1 MDTPETNIKEDFQ
14 QLITRLENMIL
25 IGMFQPRERLVEND
39 LAQKMGVRRNWVRD
53 ALKILESKGLVKT
66 VPYRGAMVR
75 DLDEQEINEIF
86 QVRVV
91 LEKLATRLACE
102 NFKKPDGKALR
113 KIADQIKD
121 SYKRNNFEEMI
132 AANVQFHNYITE
144 LSKNSTLIQM
154 ISQLRIRFHIFNTF
168 AWSSPEIVDLILKEH
183 EQFIKGLAKKDT
195 KLLDDLAEKHF
206 SHSKNLYLIHLR
218 ARRQIFPTPMNRN
231 TSKSN
236 GIKIGP

>member
-1 MDTPETNIKEDFQ
+1 METPETNIKEDFQ

-75 DLDEQEINEIF
+75 DLDAQEINEIF

-91 LEKLATRLACE
+91 LERLVNRLACE
-102 NFKKPDGKALR
+102 NFRKTDAKALR

-121 SYKRNNFEEMI
+121 SYKKNDFDEMI
-132 AANVQFHNYITE
+132 TANVKFHNYITE
-144 LSKNSTLIQM
+144 LSRNNTLIQM
-154 ISQLRIRFHIFNTF
+154 INELRIRFHIFNTF
-168 AWSSPEIVDLILKEH
+168 AWSSPDIVDLILKEH
-183 EQFIKGLAKKDT
+183 EQFIRGLSKKDT

-218 ARRQIFPTPMNRN
+218 ARRRN
-231 TSKSN
+231 FSN
-236 GIKIGP
+236 TNQ

>member
-1 MDTPETNIKEDFQ
+1 MDMPKNNIREDFQ

-25 IGMFQPRERLVEND
+25 IGMFLPRERLVEND

-75 DLDEQEINEIF
+75 DLDAQEINEIF

-91 LEKLATRLACE
+91 LEKLANRLACE
-102 NFKKPDGKALR
+102 NLKKPDGKALR

-121 SYKRNNFEEMI
+121 SYKRNNFDEMI
-132 AANVQFHNYITE
+132 TANVQFHSYITE

-154 ISQLRIRFHIFNTF
+154 INELRIRFHIFNTF
-168 AWSSPEIVDLILKEH
+168 AWSSPEIVGLILKEH
-183 EQFIKGLAKKDT
+183 EQFIKGLAKKDK

-206 SHSKNLYLIHLR
+206 SHSKNLYLIHLK
-218 ARRQIFPTPMNRN
+218 ARRQIFPEPMDKN
-231 TSKSN
+231 TSLSN
-236 GIKIGP
+236 G

>member
-1 MDTPETNIKEDFQ
+1 
-14 QLITRLENMIL
+14 
-25 IGMFQPRERLVEND
+25 
-39 LAQKMGVRRNWVRD
+39 
-53 ALKILESKGLVKT
+53 
-66 VPYRGAMVR
+66 
-75 DLDEQEINEIF
+75 
-86 QVRVV
+86 
-91 LEKLATRLACE
+91 
-102 NFKKPDGKALR
+102 
-113 KIADQIKD
+113 
-121 SYKRNNFEEMI
+121 MI

-236 GIKIGP
+236 GIKIDP